1 MKKFAL
7 LSTCLVSA
15 LLVSACGG
23 GGGSSSAPPTPSPA
37 ASSATLSGA
46 VAGPVGTRVVL
57 QNNLGDDVSITIPP
71 YAGVALAYNEK
82 AFSFATALP
91 IGSSYSVTLKAKP
104 ADQTCAL
111 HPPASGTLPAA
122 ADSVLLGCERTH
134 DLISLND
141 DNTVSGSDFH
151 GTSHPVIGGN
161 TELTEGRYVAFTAYA
176 HIDGSTSDSRQ
187 VFWRDRITGK
197 THLVSK
203 NAAGIEGNGNS
214 YGLALSADG
223 LHVVFDSDASNLVA
237 GDTNGVTDVF
247 LWSADG
253 GVLTRAVQRVSVN
266 AGGVQANGRSY
277 DPTVSADGKVVAFA
291 SGANNLTSGVAA
303 ESGFNVYLR
312 DLVSGATTLVT
323 ANASGQGVG
332 GEKPALADD
341 GMRLAYWS
349 YSSEIVSGDAND
361 IWDIFV
367 YDRSNGHNTRVSKT
381 STGAERNPGFESRSG
396 VVAPAISGNGRYV
409 AFATKATNMVPGDT
423 NDKEDVFVVDTQ
435 TGAVVRASE
444 DSNGTQGND
453 DSPVR
458 QGEAPSLSYDGTWV
472 SFSSAATNLGA
483 GANNVLMRNLK
494 TGQTRVVSVGNV
506 FDIGKPNLSRNAVY
520 ATYGAGSALD
530 ARFTEGGLFTTFTG
544 LGKAYF
550 WW

>member
-1 MKKFAL
+1 MKTFAL
-7 LSTCLVSA
+7 LGTCLAST

-23 GGGSSSAPPTPSPA
+23 GGGSAPPAPSPG

-46 VAGPVGTRVVL
+46 IAGPVGTRVVL
-57 QNNLGDDVSITIPP
+57 QNNLGDDVTITIPP
-71 YAGVALAYNEK
+71 YAGGALAYNQK

-91 IGSSYSVTLKAKP
+91 IGSSYSVTLKVKP
-104 ADQTCAL
+104 ADQTCAF

-141 DNTVSGSDFH
+141 DNTVSVSDFH

-161 TELTEGRYVAFTAYA
+161 TELSEGRYVAFTAYA

-197 THLVSK
+197 TTLVSK
-203 NAAGIEGNGNS
+203 NADGIEGNANS

-223 LHVVFDSDASNLVA
+223 LHVVFDSDATNLVV

-247 LWSADG
+247 LWSAEG
-253 GVLTRAVQRVSVN
+253 GVLTRAVQRVSVD

-277 DPTVSADGKVVAFA
+277 DPTVSADGKVIAFA
-291 SGANNLTSGVAA
+291 SGASNLTSGVAA
-303 ESGFNVYLR
+303 GSGFNVYLR
-312 DLVSGATTLVT
+312 ELVFGATTLVS
-323 ANASGQGVG
+323 ANAAGQGVG
-332 GEKPALADD
+332 GEKPALSDD
-341 GMRLAYWS
+341 GMRLAFWANS
-349 YSSEIVSGDAND
+349 PEIVSGDNNG

-367 YDRSNGHNTRVSKT
+367 YDRSNNGHYTRVSKT
-381 STGAERNPGFESRSG
+381 STGAERNQGFESGSG
-396 VVAPAISGNGRYV
+396 VIAPAISGNGRYV
-409 AFATKATNMVPGDT
+409 AFTTTATNMVPGDT
-423 NDKEDVFVVDTQ
+423 NGTQDVFVVDTQ
-435 TGAVVRASE
+435 TGGVVCASV
-444 DSNGTQGND
+444 DNNGVQGND
-453 DSPVR
+453 NSPVR

-472 SFSSAATNLGA
+472 AFSSSATNLGA
-483 GANNVLMRNLK
+483 ATNNALMRNLK
-494 TGQTRVVSVGNV
+494 TGQTRVISAGNI
-506 FDIGKPNLSRNAVY
+506 FDIGKPNLSHNAIY
-520 ATYGAGSALD
+520 AVYGAGSALD